1 MGHLTAWFDHEFL
14 RLQSRWRELIQAI
27 EPSKI
32 YKRTSAQ
39 ELSLGEQIVRSAG
52 AVEQTFGGITA
63 NLWDDPFEWTLPENL
78 ATRGKLL
85 EYLDEVE
92 ATRKRGFGLFKNDE
106 DLLKEVMTPSGRMH
120 LASLLLDTLVR
131 ARNQQ
136 LRAEE
141 TKKQISVR

>member
-1 MGHLTAWFDHEFL
+1 
-14 RLQSRWRELIQAI
+14 
-27 EPSKI
+27 
-32 YKRTSAQ
+32 
-39 ELSLGEQIVRSAG
+39 
-52 AVEQTFGGITA
+52 
-63 NLWDDPFEWTLPENL
+63 
-78 ATRGKLL
+78 LL